1 MKLGD
6 IDISFTNSS
15 VFMVVTVVT
24 ISLFLIIGMRRAQLV
39 PGRWQS
45 MAELSYVFIA
55 NLVRDT
61 VGTQGRPYFP
71 FKESFITLLRKAF
84 LP

>member
-1 MKLGD
+1 MAAGQSPLAQFEIKPLIPMKLGE

-15 VFMVVTVVT
+15 VFMVVTVVS
-24 ISLFLIIGMRRAQLV
+24 ISLFLIMGMRRAQLV

-61 VGTQGRPYFP
+61 V
-71 FKESFITLLRKAF
+71 
-84 LP
+84 